1 MWRLVS
7 WTQRAT
13 DGTTRPGQANTGYIV
28 YADVGRMCAVLMDSG
43 RAKWDPQP
51 PATVADAM
59 ARTTGL
65 VAYCAAVELHAK
77 EGFVLHHVDVE
88 RSPNLVGTT
97 RKRWFIFD
105 GPDTLLLRI
114 DPSELGAGVAE
125 STLRW
130 ERVKK

>member
-1 MWRLVS
+1 MWRMVS

-13 DGTTRPGQANTGYIV
+13 DGTTRPGQANAGYIV
-28 YADVGRMCAVLMDSG
+28 YADVGR
-43 RAKWDPQP
+43 
-51 PATVADAM
+51 
-59 ARTTGL
+59 TGL

-97 RKRWFIFD
+97 RKRWFVFD

-114 DPSELGAGVAE
+114 DPSELGSGVAE